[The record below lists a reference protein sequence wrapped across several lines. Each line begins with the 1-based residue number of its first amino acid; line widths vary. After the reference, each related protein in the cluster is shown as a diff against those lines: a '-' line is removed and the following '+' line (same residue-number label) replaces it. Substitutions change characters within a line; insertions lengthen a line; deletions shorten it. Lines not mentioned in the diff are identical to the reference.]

1 MQLQLPYRELYSR
14 PSVQVALCQDPPKHP
29 GVHSFECPC
38 CPDCSICGPGNPAV
52 TRADNIKNIPSVR
65 TSYRE
70 EESSDPPL
78 DKNTKVCII
87 GAGIAG
93 LYLAL
98 ILQDLEIPNLSWDI
112 LEANR
117 DRIGGRIYT
126 HRFSEAHNDYYDV
139 GAMRFPDIPIMS
151 RVFDLFRRMQVPLK
165 KFEMR
170 ERNTNTRG
178 SDISKTKDSPSANL
192 VSQCFG
198 LYKKAMQK
206 DFVQGFQLL
215 IQADAMSTREY
226 LRGSHKSDFMTIQA
240 AESDT
245 TGTGTFD
252 QAFSESVMDS
262 FDLDQSTTG
271 SEDSGVVKWYSV
283 DGGSS
288 VVIERMCH
296 QISKSST
303 IELGKQVRRIA
314 INRSA
319 DLSVSCAGEKDAR
332 DGYATVFST
341 TPLACLQRIDTSSLH
356 LDPIQEEAIR
366 CLRYEDSTK
375 VGIKFAY
382 PWWIVDCGIRG
393 GGAASTTLPSRTCV
407 YPSNIAE
414 QDWDQPAVLLASY
427 TWGQDASRMG
437 ALISPSSASSD
448 GGGDEGDDLLDLV
461 LHDLVR
467 QHQQHGITYEKLQSL
482 YRDHHAFCWGNS
494 RFSSGAFALFGPG
507 QFTNLYPSLSLPAAD
522 GKFHIVGEAS
532 SVHHGWVIGSVNSAY
547 VAVYR
552 FLLRYGQQRAI
563 QKLEKNWGTVHELDL
578 AGVARLDTPN

>member
-1 MQLQLPYRELYSR
+1 MQLQLPYRDLFSR
-14 PSVQVALCQDPPKHP
+14 PSIRVSLCQDPLKHP

-38 CPDCSICGPGNPAV
+38 CPGCSICGPGNHAATQTEKIV
-52 TRADNIKNIPSVR
+52 PSIL
-65 TSYRE
+65 TSYLE
-70 EESSDPPL
+70 EESPDPLL
-78 DKNTKVCII
+78 DKGTKVCII

-126 HRFSEAHNDYYDV
+126 HHFSEAHNDYYDV

-165 KFEMR
+165 EFDMR
-170 ERNTNTRG
+170 EINMNTKG
-178 SDISKTKDSPSANL
+178 HEISRTKNSLSANIL
-192 VSQCFG
+192 SQSFG
-198 LYKKAMQK
+198 PYKKVMQK

-215 IQADAMSTREY
+215 MQADAMSTREY
-226 LRGSHKSDFMTIQA
+226 LRGSHKSDFMTIQS
-240 AESDT
+240 AESNT

-262 FDLDQSTTG
+262 FDLDQPTTG
-271 SEDSGVVKWYSV
+271 SKDSGAVKWYSV

-288 VVIERMCH
+288 LVVERMCH
-296 QISKSST
+296 QINKTST

-314 INRSA
+314 IDCSP
-319 DLSVSCAGEKDAR
+319 DLSVSCAGEEEVR

-341 TPLACLQRIDTSSLH
+341 TPLACLQRIDTRSLQ
-356 LDPIQEEAIR
+356 LDPVQEEAIR

-393 GGAASTTLPSRTCV
+393 GGSASSTLPSRTCV

-414 QDWDQPAVLLASY
+414 EDLDKPAVLLASY
-427 TWGQDASRMG
+427 TWGQDATRMG
-437 ALISPSSASSD
+437 ALISRSSASSD
-448 GGGDEGDDLLDLV
+448 GGEDEGDELLDLV
-461 LHDLVR
+461 LRDLAQ
-467 QHQQHGITYEKLQSL
+467 QHQQHGITYEKLQTL
-482 YRDHHAFCWGNS
+482 YRDHHSFCWGNS
-494 RFSSGAFALFGPG
+494 RFSSGAFALFAPG
-507 QFTNLYPSLSLPAAD
+507 QFTNLYPSLSFPAAD
-522 GKFHIVGEAS
+522 GKFHIVGEAA
-532 SVHHGWVIGSVNSAY
+532 SVHHGWAVGSLNSAY

-552 FLLRYGQQRAI
+552 FLVRYGQQRAI

-578 AGVARLDTPN
+578 AGVARLDASI

>member
-1 MQLQLPYRELYSR
+1 MQLQLPFRDLFPR
-14 PSVQVALCQDPPKHP
+14 PSIRVSLCQDPLKHP
-29 GVHSFECPC
+29 DVHSFEYPYCPG
-38 CPDCSICGPGNPAV
+38 CSICGPGDSAV
-52 TRADNIKNIPSVR
+52 TRTENIRNAPFVR

-70 EESSDPPL
+70 ESPDPPL
-78 DKNTKVCII
+78 EKNTKVCII

-98 ILQDLEIPNLSWDI
+98 ILQDLEIPGLSWDI

-126 HRFSEAHNDYYDV
+126 HRFSEAHDDYYDV

-165 KFEMR
+165 EFEMR

-178 SDISKTKDSPSANL
+178 SGISKTKDSSSANL

-198 LYKKAMQK
+198 PYKRVMQK

-215 IQADAMSTREY
+215 MQADAMSTREY
-226 LRGSHKSDFMTIQA
+226 LRGSHKSDFMTIQF
-240 AESDT
+240 AESGT

-252 QAFSESVMDS
+252 QAFSESIMDY

-271 SEDSGVVKWYSV
+271 SKDSGAAKWYSV

-296 QISKSST
+296 QINKSST

-356 LDPIQEEAIR
+356 LDPLQEEAIR

-382 PWWIVDCGIRG
+382 PWWIVDCGISG
-393 GGAASTTLPSRTCV
+393 GGSASSTLPSRTCV

-414 QDWDQPAVLLASY
+414 GDWDQPAVLLASY
-427 TWGQDASRMG
+427 TWGQDATRMG
-437 ALISPSSASSD
+437 ALIGPSSAISD
-448 GGGDEGDDLLDLV
+448 SGDDPGDDLLDLV
-461 LHDLVR
+461 LRDLAR
-467 QHQQHGITYEKLQSL
+467 QHQQHGMTYEKLQSL

-522 GKFHIVGEAS
+522 GKFHIVGEAA
-532 SVHHGWVIGSVNSAY
+532 SVHHGWVVGSLNSAY
-547 VAVYR
+547 AAVYR

>member
-1 MQLQLPYRELYSR
+1 VTRTEKIV
-14 PSVQVALCQDPPKHP
+14 PSVL
-29 GVHSFECPC
+29 
-38 CPDCSICGPGNPAV
+38 
-52 TRADNIKNIPSVR
+52 
-65 TSYRE
+65 TSYQ

-112 LEANR
+112 LEAHR

-151 RVFDLFRRMQVPLK
+151 RVFDLFRRMEVPLK
-165 KFEMR
+165 EFHMR
-170 ERNTNTRG
+170 ERSTKIKGYDNP
-178 SDISKTKDSPSANL
+178 KTKDSPSANL
-192 VSQCFG
+192 LDQSFG
-198 LYKKAMQK
+198 PYKKVMQR

-215 IQADAMSTREY
+215 MQADAMSTREY
-226 LRGSHKSDFMTIQA
+226 LRGNRNSDFTTIQA
-240 AESDT
+240 AESNT

-262 FDLDQSTTG
+262 FDLDQHSTG
-271 SEDSGVVKWYSV
+271 SDDSGSGIKWYSV

-296 QISKSST
+296 QINRNST

-314 INRSA
+314 LNRSA
-319 DLSVSCAGEKDAR
+319 DLSVSCAGEEEAR

-341 TPLACLQRIDTSSLH
+341 TPLACLQRIDTESLH
-356 LDPIQEEAIR
+356 LDPIQKEAIR

-382 PWWIVDCGIRG
+382 PWWIVDCGLRG
-393 GGAASTTLPSRTCV
+393 GGSASSTLPSRTCV
-407 YPSNIAE
+407 YPSHIAE
-414 QDWDQPAVLLASY
+414 EDFNQPAVLLASY
-427 TWGQDASRMG
+427 TWGQDATRMG
-437 ALISPSSASSD
+437 ALISPSD
-448 GGGDEGDDLLDLV
+448 GDEDDLLNLV
-461 LHDLVR
+461 LRDLA
-467 QHQQHGITYEKLQSL
+467 QQHRQYGITYEKLQSL
-482 YRDHHAFCWGNS
+482 YRDHHAFCWGSS
-494 RFSSGAFALFGPG
+494 RFSSGAFALFAPG

-522 GKFHIVGEAS
+522 GKFHIVGEAA
-532 SVHHGWVIGSVNSAY
+532 SVHHGWVVGSLNSAY
-547 VAVYR
+547 AAVYR
-552 FLLRYGQQRAI
+552 FLLRYGQKRAI
-563 QKLEKNWGTVHELDL
+563 QKLEKNWGTVHELDI
-578 AGVARLDTPN
+578 AGVVRLDASI

>member
-1 MQLQLPYRELYSR
+1 MQLQLPYRDLFSS
-14 PSVQVALCQDPPKHP
+14 PSIQVSLCQDPLKHL
-29 GVHSFECPC
+29 GVHSIEYPC
-38 CPDCSICGPGNPAV
+38 WSGCSICGPGSPGV
-52 TRADNIKNIPSVR
+52 TRTEKILPSVV
-65 TSYRE
+65 TSHR

-78 DKNTKVCII
+78 DNNTKVCII

-93 LYLAL
+93 LYIAL
-98 ILQDLEIPNLSWDI
+98 VLQDLEIPNLSWDI

-151 RVFDLFRRMQVPLK
+151 RVFDLFRRMEVPLK
-165 KFEMR
+165 EFHMR
-170 ERNTNTRG
+170 ERNTSTK
-178 SDISKTKDSPSANL
+178 SYDISKTEDSTSANL
-192 VSQCFG
+192 LSRSFG
-198 LYKKAMQK
+198 PYKKVMQK

-215 IQADAMSTREY
+215 MQADAMSTREY
-226 LRGSHKSDFMTIQA
+226 LRGSHKSDFTTIQS

-245 TGTGTFD
+245 TGTGMFD
-252 QAFSESVMDS
+252 QAFSESVIDS
-262 FDLDQSTTG
+262 FDLDQPATG
-271 SEDSGVVKWYSV
+271 PGDSGQSMKWYSV

-296 QISKSST
+296 QINRNST

-314 INRSA
+314 INSSA
-319 DLSVSCAGEKDAR
+319 ELSVSCAGEEKAR

-341 TPLACLQRIDTSSLH
+341 TPLACLQRIDTGSLQ

-382 PWWIVDCGIRG
+382 PWWIVECGLRG
-393 GGAASTTLPSRTCV
+393 GGSASSTLPSRTCV
-407 YPSNIAE
+407 YPSHIDE
-414 QDWDQPAVLLASY
+414 ESWDQPAVLLASY
-427 TWGQDASRMG
+427 TWGQDATRMG
-437 ALISPSSASSD
+437 ALINPSSANSD
-448 GGGDEGDDLLDLV
+448 GGEDGENDLLDLV
-461 LHDLVR
+461 LRDLAQ
-467 QHQQHGITYEKLQSL
+467 QHQQHGITYEKLQNL

-507 QFTNLYPSLSLPAAD
+507 QFTNLYPALSLPAAD
-522 GKFHIVGEAS
+522 GKFHIVGEAA
-532 SVHHGWVIGSVNSAY
+532 SVHHGWVVGSLNSAY
-547 VAVYR
+547 AAVYR

-563 QKLEKNWGTVHELDL
+563 QKLKNNWGSVHELDL
-578 AGVARLDTPN
+578 AGVARLDELM

>member
-1 MQLQLPYRELYSR
+1 MQLQLPYRDLYSR
-14 PSVQVALCQDPPKHP
+14 PSIRVALCQDPPEHP
-29 GVHSFECPC
+29 DVHSFECPC
-38 CPDCSICGPGNPAV
+38 YPDCSICGPGNPAV
-52 TRADNIKNIPSVR
+52 TRPENIKNVPPVR

-87 GAGIAG
+87 GAGVAG

-98 ILQDLEIPNLSWDI
+98 ILQNLEIPNLSWDI

-139 GAMRFPDIPIMS
+139 GAMRFPDIPVMS

-165 KFEMR
+165 EFEMR
-170 ERNTNTRG
+170 ERNTNTGG
-178 SDISKTKDSPSANL
+178 SNISKTKDSSSANL

-198 LYKKAMQK
+198 PYKKVMQK

-215 IQADAMSTREY
+215 MQADAMSTREY
-226 LRGSHKSDFMTIQA
+226 LRGSHKSDFMTIQS

-262 FDLDQSTTG
+262 FDLDQSMTG
-271 SEDSGVVKWYSV
+271 SEDSGAVKWYSV

-296 QISKSST
+296 QINKSST

-319 DLSVSCAGEKDAR
+319 NLSVSCAGEKDDR
-332 DGYATVFST
+332 DGYAAVFST

-393 GGAASTTLPSRTCV
+393 GGSVSSTLPSRTCV

-414 QDWDQPAVLLASY
+414 ENWDQSAVLLASY
-427 TWGQDASRMG
+427 TWGQDATRMG
-437 ALISPSSASSD
+437 ALIGSSSASSD
-448 GGGDEGDDLLDLV
+448 RGEDEVDDLLDLV
-461 LHDLVR
+461 LRDLAR

-532 SVHHGWVIGSVNSAY
+532 SVHHGWVVGSLNSAY
-547 VAVYR
+547 AAVYR

-578 AGVARLDTPN
+578 AGVARLGTPN